1 MAKKKTEEKTVHR
14 PADPNVMGLRGAVV
28 EQPITRTL
36 DENYMPYAMSV
47 IVSRAIPEIDGFKPS
62 HRKLLYTMYKMGL
75 LTGARTKSANI
86 VGQTMKLNPHGD
98 AAIYDTM
105 VRLSRGYGAL
115 LHPFVDSKGN
125 FGKVYSRDMAWAAA
139 RYTEAKL
146 APICAEL
153 FRDID
158 SDTVDFV
165 DNYDNTMK
173 EPALLP
179 TTFPNVL
186 VSANSGIAVGM
197 ASQICGFNLG
207 EVCDTTIAYL
217 KNPDCD
223 LTETLLAPDFPT
235 GGELICDPAA
245 LREVYNTGRG
255 GVKVRA
261 RYRYV
266 KDQNLIEIYEIPYS
280 TTIEAILDKVAELIK
295 AGKAKEIADMRDETD
310 LSGLKLTID
319 LKRGV
324 DPDKLMAKLFRATTL
339 EDTYSCNFNILI
351 AGMPRVMGV
360 REVLSEW
367 TAWRTESVRRRVY
380 FVLNK
385 KRDKLHLL
393 KGLKRILL
401 DIDKAI
407 KIIRETENDSE
418 VIPNLMIGFGIDQ
431 IQAEYVAEIKL
442 RNINKEY
449 ILKRVAETDALRDE
463 IEDLED
469 TVNSPKRIR
478 KIIIDELT
486 AVKNKYAQPRRTAI
500 VYGHELP
507 EAVEDEAP
515 ADYPVTV
522 FLSRQG
528 YFKKITPQS
537 LRMSSE
543 QKYKEGDG
551 PSQSFETTNNA
562 EIMFFTDRCQ
572 VYKNRVSDFDD
583 AKASVL
589 GDYLP
594 AKLGMDEGES
604 VLTAVLPG
612 DYSGGLLFFFENGK
626 AARVA
631 LSAYQ
636 TTSNRRKLTGAYSD
650 KAPLAC
656 ILPLT
661 EDRELAVYSTE
672 PRCLIFHT
680 ALLAPKTTRST
691 QGVAVM
697 TLKKHYKLERVRP
710 VEETPITHLTRYRVR
725 ALPAAGALVREED
738 SEEQQLGIEGLE
750 GTH

>member
-1 MAKKKTEEKTVHR
+1 MPKKKQPGESRHPVNN
-14 PADPNVMGLRGAVV
+14 PNVMGLHAAVV
-28 EQPITRTL
+28 EQPITDTL
-36 DENYMPYAMSV
+36 ETNYMPYAMSV

-86 VGQTMKLNPHGD
+86 VGQTMRLNPHGD

-115 LHPFVDSKGN
+115 LTPFVDSKGN
-125 FGKVYSRDMAWAAA
+125 FGKSYSRDMSWAAP

-146 APICAEL
+146 SAVCGEI
-153 FRDID
+153 FKDID

-179 TTFPNVL
+179 TTFPNIL

-197 ASQICGFNLG
+197 ASQFCGFNLK
-207 EVCDTTIAYL
+207 EVCDTTVAYL

-235 GGELICDPAA
+235 GGELIFDAKA
-245 LREVYNTGRG
+245 IEDIYNTGRG
-255 GVKVRA
+255 SVRVRA
-261 RYRYV
+261 KYRYV
-266 KDQNLIEIYEIPYS
+266 KDQNLLEIYEIPYS
-280 TTIEAILDKVAELIK
+280 TTVEAILDKVAELIK

-324 DPDKLMAKLFRATTL
+324 DPDKLMTKLYKLTPL
-339 EDTYSCNFNILI
+339 EDAFACNFNVLI
-351 AGMPRVMGV
+351 AGSPKVLGV
-360 REVLSEW
+360 RQILEEW
-367 TAWRTESVRRRVY
+367 TAWRTDSVKRRIY
-380 FVLNK
+380 FVLGK
-385 KRDKLHLL
+385 KKDKLHLL

-407 KIIRETENDSE
+407 RIIRETEEEAE

-449 ILKRVAETDALRDE
+449 ILKRTQETDALRDE
-463 IEDLED
+463 IDDLED
-469 TVNSPKRIR
+469 LLTNPQRVKKVIVE
-478 KIIIDELT
+478 ELN
-486 AVKNKYAQPRRTAI
+486 AAAKKYGEPRRTSI
-500 VYGHELP
+500 VYAHEIAQYAP
-507 EAVEDEAP
+507 EEEQKEE
-515 ADYPVTV
+515 YPVSV
-522 FLSRQG
+522 FLSREG
-528 YFKKITPQS
+528 YFKKITPAS
-537 LRMSSE
+537 LRMNSE
-543 QKYKEGDG
+543 QKFKEGDALR
-551 PSQSFETTNNA
+551 QCFETTSNA
-562 EIMFFTDRCQ
+562 EVMFFTDRCQ
-572 VYKNRVSDFDD
+572 VYKTRLGEFDD

-589 GDYLP
+589 GEYLP
-594 AKLGMDEGES
+594 TKLKMDAGEN
-604 VLTAVLPG
+604 VVFMVLPG
-612 DYSGGLLFFFENGK
+612 PDYAGSLLFFFENGK
-626 AARVA
+626 AARVDIK
-631 LSAYQ
+631 AYQ

-650 KAPLAC
+650 KSPLAC
-656 ILPLT
+656 IRRLD
-661 EDRELAVYSTE
+661 EDCELAVYSNE

-697 TLKKHYKLERVRP
+697 NLKPKYHLETVRLS
-710 VEETPITHLTRYRVR
+710 EETSITNRTRYRVR
-725 ALPAAGALVREED
+725 AIPAAGALVKAED
-738 SEEQQLGIEGLE
+738 SEDQQISLL
-750 GTH
+750 